1 MTSRWAVALLVVAGS
16 LASSAAAQDEQ
27 VLDRVVAVVG
37 TRAILASELE
47 EEFVQ
52 AQAQA
57 QARNQ
62 PFPTDSAER
71 LALRR
76 QMLQRMVDQELL
88 VQEARR
94 DTSVRVTEVEVQ
106 GAVEETVRN
115 VRQNFTS
122 ESEFQQQLRLAGFTS
137 AEEWRRWLADN
148 QRRQI
153 YSQRLLESRR
163 QAGKLRSIPPT
174 EQQMHEFF
182 EANRSNAQPRP
193 PVVSFRQ
200 IVIAPQPDSTARVR
214 ARAKAESLLVLL
226 RGGADFAEMARQVSD
241 DSASRAAGGELGW
254 FRRGVMVKEFEQ
266 VAFSL
271 RPGTMSQVVE
281 TDFGFHIIKVER
293 TQPAE
298 VFARHILIMPDL
310 TPERIDVAR
319 QLADSVRAAL
329 AAGASFDSLARRYAD
344 PVEPKLAEDAP
355 ITALPPEYQAV
366 IGDSASGLLPTFE
379 LGAEGRRPKFVV
391 LEITERHEGGPLQFE
406 DVRDRIRQNLGQ
418 ELAIQHYLAQLRRVT
433 YVDVR
438 L

>member
-16 LASSAAAQDEQ
+16 LASSAAAQEEQ

-174 EQQMHEFF
+174 EQQMHDFF

-310 TPERIDVAR
+310 TPERIAVAR

>member
-310 TPERIDVAR
+310 TPERITVAR

>member
-1 MTSRWAVALLVVAGS
+1 MTLARAVALLVAAS
-16 LASSAAAQDEQ
+16 ALASSAAAQDEQ
-27 VLDRVVAVVG
+27 MLDRVVAIVG

-71 LALRR
+71 LAMRR

-106 GAVEETVRN
+106 SAVEETVRN
-115 VRQNFTS
+115 VRQNFAS

-153 YSQRLLESRR
+153 YSQRLLESR
-163 QAGKLRSIPPT
+163 QQSGKLRSIPPT
-174 EQQMHEFF
+174 EQQMRDFF
-182 EANRSNAQPRP
+182 EANRGNAQPRP

-200 IVIAPQPDSTARVR
+200 IVIAPQPDSIARER
-214 ARAKAESLLVLL
+214 ARARAESLLVEL

-241 DSASRAAGGELGW
+241 DSASRASGGELGW

-271 RPGTMSQVVE
+271 RPGMLSQVVA

-293 TQPAE
+293 IQPAE
-298 VFARHILIMPDL
+298 VFARHILIMPEL
-310 TPERIDVAR
+310 SPARIAAAHA
-319 QLADSVRAAL
+319 LADSVHAAL
-329 AAGASFDSLARRYAD
+329 AAGAPFDSLARRYAD

-355 ITALPPEYQAV
+355 ITALPPEYQTV
-366 IGDSASGLLPTFE
+366 IGDSARGLLPPFE
-379 LGAEGRRPKFVV
+379 LGAEGSRPKVVV
-391 LEITERHEGGPLQFE
+391 LEITERHPGGPLQFE

-418 ELAIQHYLAQLRRVT
+418 ELAIQHYLSQLRRVT

>member
-1 MTSRWAVALLVVAGS
+1 MALRAIALLVAAS
-16 LASSAAAQDEQ
+16 LLAPIAAAQEEEQ
-27 VLDRVVAVVG
+27 VLDRIIAVVG
-37 TRAILASELE
+37 FRAILASELE

-62 PFPTDSAER
+62 PFPTDSVER

-76 QMLQRMVDQELL
+76 QMLQRMIDQELL

-94 DTSVRVTEVEVQ
+94 DTSVRITEVEVQ

-115 VRQNFTS
+115 VRQNFAS
-122 ESEFQQQLRLAGFTS
+122 ETEFQQQLRLAGFTS

-153 YSQRLLESRR
+153 YAQRLLESRR

-174 EQQMHEFF
+174 EEQMHEYF
-182 EANRSNAQPRP
+182 EANRGNAQPRP

-200 IVIAPQPDSTARVR
+200 IVIAPQPDSAAR
-214 ARAKAESLLVLL
+214 ARARATAESLLVQL
-226 RGGADFAEMARQVSD
+226 RGGADFAELARQFTD
-241 DSASRAAGGELGW
+241 DSASRASGGELGW

-266 VAFSL
+266 AAFSL
-271 RPGTMSQVVE
+271 RPGTLSPVVE

-298 VFARHILIMPDL
+298 VFARHILIMADL
-310 TPERIDVAR
+310 SPARIDAAR
-319 QLADSVRAAL
+319 RLADTVHAAL
-329 AAGASFDSLARRYAD
+329 AAGASFDSLARRHAD
-344 PVEPKLAEDAP
+344 PNEPKLAEDAP
-355 ITALPPEYQAV
+355 ITALPPEYQTV
-366 IGDSASGLLPTFE
+366 IGDSARGLLPPFE
-379 LGAEGRRPKFVV
+379 LAAESPRPKFVV
-391 LEITERHEGGPLQFE
+391 LQITERHEGGPLQFE
-406 DVRDRIRQNLGQ
+406 DVRDRIRQSLGQ
-418 ELAIQHYLAQLRRVT
+418 ELAIQHYLSQLRRVT

>member
-16 LASSAAAQDEQ
+16 LASSAAAQEEQ

-310 TPERIDVAR
+310 TPERITVAR

>member
-174 EQQMHEFF
+174 EQQMHDFF

-310 TPERIDVAR
+310 TPERITVAR

>member
-1 MTSRWAVALLVVAGS
+1 MRLAGLLV
-16 LASSAAAQDEQ
+16 LASLLAPVAAAQEEEQ
-27 VLDRVVAVVG
+27 TLDRIVAIVG
-37 TRAILASELE
+37 IRAILASELE

-71 LALRR
+71 MSLRR
-76 QMLQRMVDQELL
+76 QMLQQMIEQELL
-88 VQEARR
+88 VQEAQR
-94 DTSVRVTEVEVQ
+94 DTSIRVTEQEVQ
-106 GAVEETVRN
+106 SAVEETVQN
-115 VRQNFTS
+115 VRRNFSS
-122 ESEFQQQLRLAGFTS
+122 EIEFQQQLRLAGFTS

-153 YSQRLLESRR
+153 YAQRLIESRR
-163 QAGKLRSIPPT
+163 QAGKLRPIPPT
-174 EQQMHEFF
+174 EQQMQEYF
-182 EANRSNAQPRP
+182 EANRGGAQPRP
-193 PVVSFRQ
+193 PVASFRQ
-200 IVIAPQPDSTARVR
+200 IVITPQADTTERQR
-214 ARAKAESLLVLL
+214 ARARAESLLVVL
-226 RGGADFAEMARQVSD
+226 RDGADFAEVARQVSD

-254 FRRGVMVKEFEQ
+254 FRRGVMVKEFER

-271 RPGTMSQVVE
+271 RPGTLSPVVE

-298 VFARHILIMPDL
+298 VFARHILIMPEL
-310 TPERIDVAR
+310 SPPQIAAAR
-319 QLADSVRAAL
+319 RLADSVHVAL
-329 AAGASFDSLARRYAD
+329 AAGAAFDSLARRYAD
-344 PVEPKLAEDAP
+344 PNEAKLAEDVP

-366 IGDSASGLLPTFE
+366 IGDSARGLQPVIVLGEGSG
-379 LGAEGRRPKFVV
+379 RPKFVL
-391 LEITERHEGGPLQFE
+391 LEITERHAAGPLQFE

-418 ELAIQHYLAQLRRVT
+418 QLAIQHYLSQLRRVT